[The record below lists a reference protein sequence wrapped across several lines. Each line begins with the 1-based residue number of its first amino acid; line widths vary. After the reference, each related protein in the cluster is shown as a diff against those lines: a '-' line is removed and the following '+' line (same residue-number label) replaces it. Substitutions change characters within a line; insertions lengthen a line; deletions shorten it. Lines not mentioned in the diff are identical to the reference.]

1 MSTLLQILQLLPSI
15 MQAVTTIEQIVN
27 IPGAGQQKLDLVLNT
42 VLAADKSAANLVP
55 VITTVIGNIVS
66 TMNAVGIFK
75 KNS

>member
-15 MQAVTTIEQIVN
+15 MQAVTTIEQVIN